1 MRLLSMSATFR
12 RRLPRALA
20 ACLGVGTL
28 LNAALAYL
36 VAGSGYYDF
45 WIAAPFWA
53 AAAVLAAPLFALTPR
68 LRWWHWPLMA
78 VSVIVLWLLLAGIYS
93 SVGRFVYAHHR
104 EAQQRAQ
111 AAKKAARLALPLRER
126 CRMQDAD
133 NTTWTVLTS
142 PPRSPKNASY
152 SVQLGAGSRIAIR
165 AAIRVD
171 FPDSRDAG
179 ARLLLISP
187 DGRET
192 EVLPHVGMDGL
203 SDLRQIEFTP
213 DVGGA

>member
-1 MRLLSMSATFR
+1 MRHTKRLLSISATYR
-12 RRLPRALA
+12 RRLLRALA

-93 SVGRFVYAHHR
+93 SVGRFVYAR
-104 EAQQRAQ
+104 
-111 AAKKAARLALPLRER
+111 
-126 CRMQDAD
+126 
-133 NTTWTVLTS
+133 
-142 PPRSPKNASY
+142 
-152 SVQLGAGSRIAIR
+152 AGSKK
-165 AAIRVD
+165 
-171 FPDSRDAG
+171 SRTAG
-179 ARLLLISP
+179 A
-187 DGRET
+187 
-192 EVLPHVGMDGL
+192 
-203 SDLRQIEFTP
+203 
-213 DVGGA
+213 AA